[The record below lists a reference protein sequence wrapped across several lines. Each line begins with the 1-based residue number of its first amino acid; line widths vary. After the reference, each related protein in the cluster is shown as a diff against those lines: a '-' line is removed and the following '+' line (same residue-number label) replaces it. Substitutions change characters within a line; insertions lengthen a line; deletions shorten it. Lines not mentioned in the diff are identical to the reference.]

1 MAQINSN
8 GYNDSHFPFGEAVWI
23 SAGIIMVL
31 AFGDVLV
38 LLALALAIA
47 GMTTAWLTYRKVQ
60 HREQSNGADL
70 ASVTRLRPAS
80 TGQRNPTKA
89 SAPAPWHGPSAA

>member
-1 MAQINSN
+1 MRQTNSN
-8 GYNDSHFPFGEAVWI
+8 GYNDSRFPLGEAVWI

-47 GMTTAWLTYRKVQ
+47 AMTTAWWTYRKAQ
-60 HREQSNGADL
+60 RGGQSNSAGL
-70 ASVTRLRPAS
+70 ASVTQLRAAS
-80 TGQRNPTKA
+80 IGLPDLKKT

>member
-1 MAQINSN
+1 MRQTNSN
-8 GYNDSHFPFGEAVWI
+8 GYNDSRFPLGEAVWI

-47 GMTTAWLTYRKVQ
+47 AMTTAWWTYRKAQ
-60 HREQSNGADL
+60 RGGQSNSAGL
-70 ASVTRLRPAS
+70 ASVTQLRPAS
-80 TGQRNPTKA
+80 TGLRDLKKTP
-89 SAPAPWHGPSAA
+89 APAPWHGPSAA

>member
-1 MAQINSN
+1 MRQTNSN

-47 GMTTAWLTYRKVQ
+47 GMTTAWLSYRKVQ
-60 HREQSNGADL
+60 HRGQSNGAGL
-70 ASVTRLRPAS
+70 APVTRLRPAS
-80 TGQRNPTKA
+80 TGQSDLKKT